1 MSHSAEFFHQILA
14 LFENSCHPHYNSER
28 ASCSLQFLDRIVSVL
43 SLTFID
49 RHDADVSLFNT
60 RSAPIVFMPDNYRP
74 PKRCC
79 CVASPPSMPGGVD
92 GYHPYSQ
99 IIPPWNPSWS
109 EAEIRKEECRRL
121 CWVALAL
128 VANYTLQCSA
138 FHVEPMR
145 FFLSDPANVSTPHI
159 APLFYLS
166 ISVYGMLTP
175 RVVRAALPGRGL

>member
-138 FHVEPMR
+138 FRVEPMR
-145 FFLSDPANVSTPHI
+145 FFLSDPANVS
-159 APLFYLS
+159 LS
-166 ISVYGMLTP
+166 LSFHCSICQLVSIVC
-175 RVVRAALPGRGL
+175 

>member
-1 MSHSAEFFHQILA
+1 M
-14 LFENSCHPHYNSER
+14 
-28 ASCSLQFLDRIVSVL
+28 QFLDRIVSVL

-49 RHDADVSLFNT
+49 RHDADVSQFNT
-60 RSAPIVFMPDNYRP
+60 RSAPAVFLPDNYRP
-74 PKRCC
+74 PKKCC
-79 CVASPPSMPGGVD
+79 CVASPPSMPGGVE

-138 FHVEPMR
+138 FRVEPMQ
-145 FFLSDPANVSTPHI
+145 FFLSDPSNVSS
-159 APLFYLS
+159 PLGGLLFHLS
-166 ISVYGMLTP
+166 ISLHLVLTL
-175 RVVRAALPGRGL
+175 RAVRAALPGRGV